1 MERLVKIIC
10 RVWFAWHSLGHV
22 CMVRFR
28 TIHESWASEPV
39 TQWEFFCLFFF
50 IWQGGRGVE
59 CWVQQVSCGNS
70 KRQRQSRPRVRGCMA
85 SNIVS
90 VLLCGS
96 ILDLVKESG
105 GSTPGCKHCAT
116 CAAYACGNT
125 SNMLAIRC
133 DNCIGC
139 DMSQISCSLN

>member
-1 MERLVKIIC
+1 MEC
-10 RVWFAWHSLGHV
+10 R
-22 CMVRFR
+22 
-28 TIHESWASEPV
+28 
-39 TQWEFFCLFFF
+39 
-50 IWQGGRGVE
+50 
-59 CWVQQVSCGNS
+59 VQQVSCGNS

-133 DNCIGC
+133 DNCIVC